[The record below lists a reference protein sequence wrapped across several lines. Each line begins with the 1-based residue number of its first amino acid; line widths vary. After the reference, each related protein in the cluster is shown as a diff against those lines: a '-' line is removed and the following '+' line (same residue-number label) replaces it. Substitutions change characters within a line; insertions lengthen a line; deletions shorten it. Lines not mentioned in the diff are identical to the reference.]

1 MRLAIIQ
8 SCYIP
13 WKGFF
18 DLIGRTDR
26 YIVLDGAQYVKRHWH
41 NRNRIMTPGGP
52 IWLTIPV
59 ATKSRFE
66 QPIDEVGFAEPWA
79 DKHWRS
85 IELAYRKSPY
95 FAEEAPALKAV
106 YEAAERLDRLTDV
119 NTLFLK
125 ALMKRLDIPTAMARD
140 SEYSPQGART
150 ARLLDICMKA
160 GATKYLSGPSAREYF
175 DEPSFAAAGIAVEWM
190 SYGPYQAYPQRG
202 PAFDHAVSVIDLLF
216 STGPAAASYC
226 RPMTVESAVGNG

>member
-1 MRLAIIQ
+1 
-8 SCYIP
+8 
-13 WKGFF
+13 
-18 DLIGRTDR
+18 
-26 YIVLDGAQYVKRHWH
+26 
-41 NRNRIMTPGGP
+41 MTPGGP

-85 IELAYRKSPY
+85 IELAYRKSPF
-95 FAEEAPALKAV
+95 FAEEAPALKAT

-119 NTLFLK
+119 NTLFLQ
-125 ALMKRLDIPTAMARD
+125 ALMKRLDIPTRMVRD
-140 SEYSPQGART
+140 SEFSPQGART
-150 ARLLDICMKA
+150 ARLLDICIKTN
-160 GATKYLSGPSAREYF
+160 ATNYLSGPSAREYF
-175 DEPSFAAAGIAVEWM
+175 DESSFAAAGIAVEWM

-216 STGPAAASYC
+216 ATGPAAAAHC
-226 RPMTVESAVGNG
+226 RPLAVEPAAGNA

>member
-1 MRLAIIQ
+1 MRVAIIQ

-18 DLIGRTDR
+18 DLIGRTDH
-26 YIVLDGAQYVKRHWH
+26 YVVLDGAQYVKRHWH
-41 NRNRIMTPGGP
+41 NRNRIMTPTGP

-85 IELAYRKSPY
+85 IELAYRKSPF
-95 FAEEAPALKAV
+95 FAEEAPALKAI
-106 YEAAERLDRLTDV
+106 YEAADRLERLTDV

-125 ALMKRLDIPTAMARD
+125 ALIKRLNISTTMVRD
-140 SEYSPQGART
+140 SEYSPQGQRT
-150 ARLLDICMKA
+150 ERLLDICKKA
-160 GATKYLSGPSAREYF
+160 GATRYLSGPSAREYF
-175 DEPSFAAAGIAVEWM
+175 DESAFAAAGIAVEWM

-202 PAFDHAVSVIDLLF
+202 PIFDHAVSVIDVLF
-216 STGPAAASYC
+216 STGSAAASYC
-226 RPMTVESAVGNG
+226 GPMTIEQAARTG

>member
-1 MRLAIIQ
+1 MRVAIIQ
-8 SCYIP
+8 SSYIP

-18 DLIGRTDR
+18 DLVGRTDL
-26 YIVLDGAQYVKRHWH
+26 YVVLDGAQYVKRHWH

-66 QPIDEVGFAEPWA
+66 QPIDEVTFAEPWA

-85 IELAYRKSPY
+85 IEMAYRKSPF
-95 FAEEAPALKAV
+95 FADEAPALKAL

-119 NTLFLK
+119 NTLFLQT
-125 ALMKRLDIPTAMARD
+125 LMKRLDIATAMVRD
-140 SEYSPQGART
+140 SEFAPQGKQT
-150 ARLLDICMKA
+150 ARLLDICRKA
-160 GATKYLSGPSAREYF
+160 GATKYLSGPSARDYL
-175 DEPSFAAAGIAVEWM
+175 DESSFAAAGIAVEWM
-190 SYGPYQAYPQRG
+190 SYGPYQVYPQRG

-216 STGPAAASYC
+216 SSGPKAAAYC
-226 RPMTVESAVGNG
+226 SPMGAETATGNG